1 MNKVVFRN
9 CEENSQYWI
18 ALEKLFQTE
27 WSDFLFAD
35 TYKSEDHL
43 PPVLV
48 AHRDN
53 EVIGGLAY
61 SWYQEPHSNSEV
73 IWVNAVFVSPK
84 WRGQG
89 IASELINRGVN
100 QVSET
105 LQNNL
110 YAYTNIAPPNIAPL
124 YKSLGWS
131 VVNIESE
138 PNHSVVSISLKPQP
152 RI

>member
-1 MNKVVFRN
+1 MNKVVFRI
-9 CEENSQYWI
+9 CKENSQYWI

-35 TYKSEDHL
+35 TYKSENYL

-48 AHRDN
+48 AVRNN

-61 SWYQEPHSNSEV
+61 SRYQEPYGNSEV
-73 IWVNAVFVSPK
+73 IWLNAVFVSPE

-100 QVSET
+100 QVSE
-105 LQNNL
+105 LNQNNI
-110 YAYTNIAPPNIAPL
+110 YAYTNVAQL

-131 VVNIESE
+131 VVDIDSE
-138 PNHSVVSISLKPQP
+138 PHHSVVSISLQPQP

>member
-9 CEENSQYWI
+9 CDENTMYWI

-35 TYKSEDHL
+35 IYKSEADL
-43 PPVLV
+43 PPIIV
-48 AHRDN
+48 ALRDN
-53 EVIGGLAY
+53 EVIGGLSY
-61 SWYQEPHSNSEV
+61 SRYQEPHGNSEV
-73 IWVNAVFVSPK
+73 IWFNALFVSLQ
-84 WRGQG
+84 WRGLG
-89 IASELINRGVN
+89 IGSELINRGVN

-105 LQNNL
+105 LQDNL
-110 YAYTNIAPPNIAPL
+110 YAYTNVAQL

-131 VVNIESE
+131 VVDIETE
-138 PNHSVVSISLKPQP
+138 PNHSVVSISLQRQP